1 LAGWKRGFEPS
12 PECRILFAE
21 CDFRKSA
28 MSKPDSKPAPTA
40 YSRIQIRLHWLVFV
54 LLVVQFILH
63 EPITEAFDQIEDG
76 LVPAFYPQV
85 AAHVFGGFLIFVLA
99 AARLWIRL
107 DRGVP
112 PLPASDPPMQRMA
125 AHLTHYSLYALL
137 FAMPVSGAVAWFR
150 GNEAAADAHSVM
162 RFVLIALVALHVLA
176 SLYHQFVLKDG
187 LLQRM
192 RRSDPV

>member
-1 LAGWKRGFEPS
+1 MAD
-12 PECRILFAE
+12 AV
-21 CDFRKSA
+21 
-28 MSKPDSKPAPTA
+28 SKPVPLA
-40 YSRIQIRLHWLVFV
+40 YSRVQIRLHWLVFA

-63 EPITEAFDQIEDG
+63 EPITDAFDRIEDG
-76 LVPAFYPQV
+76 LVPDFQPQV
-85 AAHVFGGFLIFVLA
+85 AVHVFGGFLIFVLV

-112 PLPASDPPMQRMA
+112 PLPASDPPLQRLA
-125 AHLTHYSLYALL
+125 AHITHYTLYGLL
-137 FAMPVSGAVAWFR
+137 LAMPVSGAVAWFR
-150 GNEAAADAHSVM
+150 GNEVAADAHGVM
-162 RFVLIALVALHVLA
+162 RFALIGLVALHVLA